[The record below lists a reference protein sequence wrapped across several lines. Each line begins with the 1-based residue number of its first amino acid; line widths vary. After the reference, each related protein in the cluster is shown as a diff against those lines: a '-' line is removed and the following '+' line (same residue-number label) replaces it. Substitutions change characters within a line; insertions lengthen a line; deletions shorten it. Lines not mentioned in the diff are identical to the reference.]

1 MPHAGAYIIRN
12 CETATVLQL
21 TTIRDLRGKASLG
34 EMDEITNREHQI
46 WWIEED
52 PGYEEFNKS
61 KKATKEGGIYRI
73 TNIAQSISLDH
84 FRAKNIVAYS
94 NHGASWQLWRIK
106 LCQSDTDEQVLNL

>member
-21 TTIRDLRGKASLG
+21 TTIRDLPGKVSR

-52 PGYEEFNKS
+52 PGYEELNKS
-61 KKATKEGGIYRI
+61 EKATKEGGIYRI
-73 TNIAQSISLDH
+73 TNIALSISLDH
-84 FRAKNIVAYS
+84 FRADNIIVYS

-106 LCQSDTDEQVLNL
+106 LCQSATDEQVLNL